1 MRLTPGT
8 VYPSSRSRVS
18 HHQLRQRSC
27 LPVGRCSLPP
37 WTIRAAEPTSRS
49 ASGVSECEL
58 TIRWKSPVTMV
69 CPWTS
74 VTAKVQLELCQGCA
88 TLEFAGTVIDRLNM
102 SRRRTGCG
110 APGRMYGPFRAQ
122 EARHHLTRR
131 SGRTQVRQT
140 QILRLL
146 RHDQGKISPRY
157 PGSRP

>member
-1 MRLTPGT
+1 LRLTPGT
-8 VYPSSRSRVS
+8 VYPSSTSRVS

-27 LPVGRCSLPP
+27 LPVERCSLPS
-37 WTIRAAEPTSRS
+37 WAIRAARPPSRS
-49 ASGVSECEL
+49 ASGVSGCEL
-58 TIRWKSPVTMV
+58 TIRWKIPVTTV
-69 CPWTS
+69 SPWTS
-74 VTAKVQLELCQGCA
+74 VTAKVQLALCQGRA
-88 TLEFAGTVIDRLNM
+88 TLEFARTVVDRLNM

-110 APGRMYGPFRAQ
+110 APGRMYGPLRAQ

-146 RHDQGKISPRY
+146 RLDQGKISPRY